1 MLADKNNLRS
11 SLLDST
17 KGEAR
22 ERRGTHRAINKI
34 MSQMQAAVV
43 TKVADELVIREV
55 FIEPTKWNK
64 TKLFIANFYETFLI
78 ILGLALSIY
87 VNDVSSFVFQI
98 LM

>member
-1 MLADKNNLRS
+1 
-11 SLLDST
+11 
-17 KGEAR
+17 
-22 ERRGTHRAINKI
+22 

-43 TKVADELVIREV
+43 TKVADELVIREA